1 MAFSFAG
8 ILAVV
13 LEFFRPFLWLIA
25 LVALAD
31 LVVLALALRGG
42 AVGARFRVARTPAL
56 IAGLTALIVA
66 ALVLPGMTQA
76 GFSDL
81 YGVLD
86 WAALLGA
93 SLAVGVAAALLLLPP
108 LMLLRR

>member
-25 LVALAD
+25 LVVLVD
-31 LVVLALALRGG
+31 LVLLVLALRGG
-42 AVGARFRVARTPAL
+42 NTAARFTAARGPAL
-56 IAGLTALIVA
+56 IAGVVVLFGAVF
-66 ALVLPGMTQA
+66 VLPGMTQA

-81 YGVLD
+81 YGLLD
-86 WAALLGA
+86 WGALLGA
-93 SLAVGVAAALLLLPP
+93 SLAAGVAAALILLPP

>member
-25 LVALAD
+25 LVVLVD
-31 LVVLALALRGG
+31 LVLLALALRGG
-42 AVGARFRVARTPAL
+42 HSAARFAAARGPAL
-56 IAGLTALIVA
+56 IVGAIALVA
-66 ALVLPGMTQA
+66 AVFILPGMTQA

-81 YGVLD
+81 YGLLD

-93 SLAVGVAAALLLLPP
+93 SLAAGVAAALVTLPP